1 MTRETWD
8 AFITTMEKDPNTF
21 VIDLRKE
28 VKVMTLKDNVPGWK
42 IEKGK
47 NKEFYIVWWYGFNGS
62 PSSKW
67 VPEPGVYINVRHGW
81 KIEDI
86 EAFKKLEVHK
96 SHIVYGWK
104 EETPT
109 KRINSK
115 VEVMRIK

>member
-1 MTRETWD
+1 
-8 AFITTMEKDPNTF
+8 
-21 VIDLRKE
+21 
-28 VKVMTLKDNVPGWK
+28 MTLKAAIPGWK
-42 IEKGK
+42 IEKGE
-47 NKEFYIVWWYGFNGS
+47 NKEFYIVWWYGYPGS

-67 VPEPGVYINVRHGW
+67 VPEPGVYITIRHGW

-104 EETPT
+104 EETST

>member
-1 MTRETWD
+1 
-8 AFITTMEKDPNTF
+8 
-21 VIDLRKE
+21 
-28 VKVMTLKDNVPGWK
+28 MTLKENIPGWK
-42 IEKGK
+42 IEKGE
-47 NKEFYIVWWYGFNGS
+47 NKEFYIVWWYGFSGS

-67 VPEPGVYINVRHGW
+67 VPEPGVYITIRHGW

-104 EETPT
+104 EETST